1 NVSGEP
7 SPMTFGEISEE
18 IKQAV
23 DYIVQSRQEEKAAP
37 KPSSIIKL
45 GKGGQ
50 IKIIRE

>member
-1 NVSGEP
+1 
-7 SPMTFGEISEE
+7 
-18 IKQAV
+18 V